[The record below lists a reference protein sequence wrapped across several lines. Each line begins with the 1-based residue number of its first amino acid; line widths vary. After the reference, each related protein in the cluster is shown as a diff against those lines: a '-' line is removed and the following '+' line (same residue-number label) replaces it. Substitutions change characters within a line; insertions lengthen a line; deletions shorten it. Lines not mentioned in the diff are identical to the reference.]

1 MFPAK
6 YVIGITHFLPPPP
19 GRAFSN
25 YSLKFHTADVG
36 RTVEHSSHDW
46 STPLCCLS
54 PRAPCDYHTE

>member
-6 YVIGITHFLPPPP
+6 YVIGITHFPPP